1 MDIHIRKPFGY
12 SHQGR
17 RQNQQDAMCP
27 EEFSEE
33 TAWVAVCDGVG
44 GLARGEIASELVCEA
59 FSRMLDGQFQQGD
72 SMDTKHFEDVLH
84 YAYNMLYE
92 NRRLGMAM
100 ATTLAF
106 LAITS
111 EGVLLAHIGDSR
123 IYQIR
128 PGKGVVFMTED
139 HSLVR
144 SMVKEGTIT
153 EEEAVNHEKRNFI
166 TRCLR
171 VVEKGGIGDEATV
184 DIIRDIEKG
193 DIFLVCTDGV
203 YGEIPESELTA
214 LLSEDC
220 EIKEKADKLASI
232 TCHSNDNN
240 TACLIEIANVANNYN
255 AHNETYETSIFTESK
270 SYTSDIKENI
280 GTFFRKLFSKK

>member
-1 MDIHIRKPFGY
+1 MDISIREPIGY

-17 RQNQQDAMCP
+17 RRNQQDAMYP
-27 EEFSEE
+27 EKFSER

-44 GLARGEIASELVCEA
+44 GLARGEIASGLVCEA

-72 SMDTKHFEDVLH
+72 FMDKRRFEDVLR

-106 LAITS
+106 LAVTS
-111 EGVLLAHIGDSR
+111 DGVLLAHIGDSR

-128 PGKGVVFMTED
+128 PGKGIVFMTED

-144 SMVKEGTIT
+144 SMLNDGAIT
-153 EEEAVNHEKRNFI
+153 EEEAQTHEKRNVI

-171 VVEKGGIGDEATV
+171 VLEKGGEGDEATI
-184 DIIRDIEKG
+184 DIIREIEKG
-193 DIFLVCTDGV
+193 DIFLVCTDGI
-203 YGEIPESELTA
+203 YGEISEAELTS
-214 LLSEDC
+214 LLSADC
-220 EIKEKADKLASI
+220 GLKEKADNLASM
-232 TCHSNDNN
+232 TRHSSDNN
-240 TACLIEIANVANNYN
+240 TACLIEIADVENNYN
-255 AHNETYETSIFTESK
+255 AHNETYETSIFTERK

-280 GTFFRKLFSKK
+280 STFFRKLFT